1 MGHMANDG
9 KTKTVSRTP
18 GKGMREEPYLIVL
31 AGGSI
36 GMMHKLRADATTLI
50 GRGLDADVRLEDEG
64 VSRRHAKITLAASAD
79 PVLEDMGSS
88 NGTFVNG
95 ERIQKHVLKD
105 GDKVQIG
112 SISILKFSY
121 QDDFERTFQ
130 QQLFDR
136 GIKDGLTNI
145 YNKKYFLDRF
155 DSEYA
160 HARRHKRDLSLL
172 LFDIDSFKNI
182 NDSYGH
188 PAGDLVLK
196 ELTGIVATTL
206 RTADVF
212 VRYGGDEFI
221 VMMRDIDD
229 AGALVVAQR
238 IRKLTKHYKFLFGD
252 IAIPVTVSIGIGT
265 LSDDM
270 NDASELVETADKYLY
285 RAKRAGR
292 NCIGGRAV
300 KLAAQSDWSTP
311 TIRQT

>member
-1 MGHMANDG
+1 MANDG

-36 GMMHKLRADATTLI
+36 GIMHQLRADAATLI
-50 GRGLDADVRLEDEG
+50 GRGLDADVRLEDDG
-64 VSRRHAKITLAASAD
+64 VSRRHAKITLAAGAD

-121 QDDFERTFQ
+121 QDDLERTFQ

-145 YNKKYFLDRF
+145 YNKKYFLDRI

-172 LFDIDSFKNI
+172 LFDIDNFN
-182 NDSYGH
+182 
-188 PAGDLVLK
+188 A
-196 ELTGIVATTL
+196 L
-206 RTADVF
+206 RW
-212 VRYGGDEFI
+212 R
-221 VMMRDIDD
+221 
-229 AGALVVAQR
+229 
-238 IRKLTKHYKFLFGD
+238 
-252 IAIPVTVSIGIGT
+252 
-265 LSDDM
+265 
-270 NDASELVETADKYLY
+270 
-285 RAKRAGR
+285 
-292 NCIGGRAV
+292 
-300 KLAAQSDWSTP
+300 
-311 TIRQT
+311 

>member
-31 AGGSI
+31 AGGSV
-36 GMMHKLRADATTLI
+36 GMMHKLRADAATVM
-50 GRGLDADVRLEDEG
+50 GRGFDADVRLEDEG
-64 VSRRHAKITLAASAD
+64 VSRRHAKITLVAGAD

-112 SISILKFSY
+112 SVSILKFSY
-121 QDDFERTFQ
+121 QDDLEHTFQ

-145 YNKKYFLDRF
+145 YNKKYFLDRI

-172 LFDIDSFKNI
+172 LFDVDNFKNI

-188 PAGDLVLK
+188 PGGDFILK
-196 ELTGIVATTL
+196 ELTGIIATTL

-221 VMMRDIDD
+221 VLMRDIDD
-229 AGALVVAQR
+229 TGALVVAQR
-238 IRKLTKHYKFLFGD
+238 IRKLAKRYKFVFSD
-252 IAIPVTVSIGIGT
+252 IEIPVTVSIGIGT

-270 NDASELVETADKYLY
+270 SDASELVETADKYLY

-300 KLAAQSDWSTP
+300 NLAAQSDWSTP
-311 TIRQT
+311 TVRQA